1 MDSAK
6 APLAIGIDLGTTYSC
21 IAYIDEYGKPLIL
34 KNFEGDSITPS
45 VISFQD
51 GSDEVIVGKVAKSIK
66 AQEPLNVVEF
76 IKRSMGRKNMERFIG
91 DKSYQPEELSS
102 FILSKLV
109 KDAAEK
115 LGRPVE
121 QAVITCPAY
130 FGTNE
135 REATAQAGVISGL
148 KGYTEDG
155 KPNIIPE
162 PTAASFFYGL
172 QKSSSDELVMV
183 YDLGGGTF
191 DVTLLEVKNGSVKSI
206 CIGGNHELGG
216 KDWDDDIA
224 NDCIQQVTEQGA
236 DPERIKN
243 DPVALGDMSLK
254 IEEAKKLLTA
264 KEKTMLVLYF
274 DGAQYRIE
282 LTREKFDRLTRGRL
296 ESTITLTNEMLES
309 AKEKGFSSFSRILL
323 VGGSTRMPQVRKR
336 LETEFPGI
344 PIEFND
350 PDEAVAKGAALFAQK
365 LMIDGKIKEEL
376 FKLMGDDAKGKTIEE
391 VERENP
397 EAFKQANETT
407 SIDFGLPPSV
417 VEKLAKITVK
427 NCTSKSFGVI
437 VLDRTTNK
445 EIIANLILKNKSLP
459 ATVSQKF
466 GTIENNQ
473 PSVQLQIVESLIT
486 DKEISDLSLATK
498 IGDSTLPLPPG
509 LPENSPIEITFSFDD
524 AGLLQY
530 SGRDLS
536 SDNHIEGEIKTDAVM
551 SEEDVAQAIERMK
564 KITVI

>member
-1 MDSAK
+1 
-6 APLAIGIDLGTTYSC
+6 
-21 IAYIDEYGKPLIL
+21 
-34 KNFEGDSITPS
+34 
-45 VISFQD
+45 
-51 GSDEVIVGKVAKSIK
+51 
-66 AQEPLNVVEF
+66 
-76 IKRSMGRKNMERFIG
+76 
-91 DKSYQPEELSS
+91 
-102 FILSKLV
+102 
-109 KDAAEK
+109 
-115 LGRPVE
+115 
-121 QAVITCPAY
+121 
-130 FGTNE
+130 
-135 REATAQAGVISGL
+135 
-148 KGYTEDG
+148 
-155 KPNIIPE
+155 
-162 PTAASFFYGL
+162 
-172 QKSSSDELVMV
+172 
-183 YDLGGGTF
+183 
-191 DVTLLEVKNGSVKSI
+191 
-206 CIGGNHELGG
+206 
-216 KDWDDDIA
+216 
-224 NDCIQQVTEQGA
+224 
-236 DPERIKN
+236 
-243 DPVALGDMSLK
+243 
-254 IEEAKKLLTA
+254 
-264 KEKTMLVLYF
+264 
-274 DGAQYRIE
+274 
-282 LTREKFDRLTRGRL
+282 
-296 ESTITLTNEMLES
+296 ITLTNEMLES